1 MAAVWFFFA
10 IGVLDIALT
19 FIVAGIWCY
28 GIVASYIVTAK
39 EYVLKCIELRRE
51 KISKLKLEKIEVEDN
66 SVGMQEETEVVE
78 AEEETEEKEAEE
90 EVKGEEVSAEE
101 VESLAKDILN
111 K

>member
-10 IGVLDIALT
+10 IGVIDIALT
-19 FIVAGIWCY
+19 FIVVGIWCY

-39 EYVLKCIELRRE
+39 EYVHKCIELRRE
-51 KISKLKLEKIEVEDN
+51 KISKLKLEKVEFKDD
-66 SVGMQEETEVVE
+66 SVGMQEETKVVE
-78 AEEETEEKEAEE
+78 AEVETEEKKAEE
-90 EVKGEEVSAEE
+90 EVNAEE